1 MARKRK
7 GLGRILGSL
16 TGSPYDRLMHQIDKV
31 QEDTDDQDLG
41 RELDTLARIIRQQ
54 YDQERIDA
62 EEHDL
67 LLEEVEEIHPDGNT
81 YEKLEDDT
89 DEIFG
94 DDQMPDAPEP
104 ELGKEINLDQLMSSR
119 SDAFQGSWASNE
131 YDDYKRQMAEEFYKE
146 SDDAITSGDHSN
158 LRSQDP
164 HGSRVF
170 HDVEEEANQVKRKI
184 LEEQGEE
191 EGEPAPARQEEDES
205 FRVDEDG
212 VEWWQD
218 EDGQWWYRPA
228 DENDWFPWE

>member
-1 MARKRK
+1 MARKKK
-7 GLGRILGSL
+7 GLGRMLGSL

-31 QEDTDDQDLG
+31 QEDTDEQDLG

-67 LLEEVEEIHPDGNT
+67 LLEEVEEIHPDGST
-81 YEKLEDDT
+81 FEKLEDDT
-89 DEIFG
+89 DEFIG

-119 SDAFQGSWASNE
+119 SDAFQGSWASDE

-164 HGSRVF
+164 QGARVF
-170 HDVEEEANQVKRKI
+170 HDVEEEADQVKRNI
-184 LEEQGEE
+184 LEERGEDVE
-191 EGEPAPARQEEDES
+191 APSAQEDDES
-205 FRVDEDG
+205 YRVDEDG

-228 DENDWFPWE
+228 DEDDWFPWE